1 MPRTS
6 KQTKTDSTVQPVT
19 VDQLADLLGELPG
32 KPTPQP
38 EPPAV
43 KLPLKDVVAQ
53 LFTPI
58 QGALEKGYTHQ
69 EIVEIMGQH
78 GFPTTAETLKTYLN
92 RSQRESASKPASVT
106 KKMPQTKAPK
116 ATPEPESKPTEPA
129 TSQEPVQADAQVAS
143 TPSEA
148 VAIPTTPK
156 RKAPTPAK
164 IKSRTPATTRKSAAK
179 AAPTS
184 KTTTEKSTQ
193 TTTRKPKSR

>member
-19 VDQLADLLGELPG
+19 VDQLADLLGELPD
-32 KPTPQP
+32 KPTSQP

-78 GFPTTAETLKTYLN
+78 GFPTTTETLKSYLN
-92 RSQRESASKPASVT
+92 RSQRQSAPKSANVAKKVT
-106 KKMPQTKAPK
+106 QTKAPK
-116 ATPEPESKPTEPA
+116 ATPKTESKSTEPA
-129 TSQEPVQADAQVAS
+129 TPQEPVQADVEVAS
-143 TPSEA
+143 TPSKA
-148 VAIPTTPK
+148 VKASATAK
-156 RKAPTPAK
+156 RKASTPAK
-164 IKSRTPATTRKSAAK
+164 TKSRTPATTRKSAAK
-179 AAPTS
+179 AAPAA
-184 KTTTEKSTQ
+184 KTTAHKPSTTGRKS
-193 TTTRKPKSR
+193 KSN